1 MRAED
6 RAAAAALAEVNAS
19 ARSQLRVLQA
29 LQDLVDACSDDGVV
43 RGVIAAFR
51 EERQAAFVRFHER
64 TLNDDSLDDDARAA
78 AWDEAIEF
86 TAGVGGDVD
95 GMRQKKAVALAAGKP
110 AVPFFARFLEHQ
122 KRQAP

>member
-1 MRAED
+1 MKAED
-6 RAAAAALAEVNAS
+6 RAAAVALAEVNAT
-19 ARSQLRVLQA
+19 AKAQLRVLRK
-29 LQDLVDACSDDGVV
+29 LQELVDACPSDGVV
-43 RGVIAAFR
+43 RGAMAAFR

-64 TLNDDSLDDDARAA
+64 TLKNEDGAKDDDALAA

-95 GMRQKKAVALAAGKP
+95 DMKKRKAQALSASRP

-122 KRQAP
+122 KR